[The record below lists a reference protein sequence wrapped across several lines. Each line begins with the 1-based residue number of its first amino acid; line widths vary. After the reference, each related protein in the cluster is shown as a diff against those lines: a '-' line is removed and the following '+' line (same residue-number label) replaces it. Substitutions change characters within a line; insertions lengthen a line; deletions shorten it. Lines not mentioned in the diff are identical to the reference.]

1 MTMPGQGDRRSL
13 IVPGILAAATTLFHV
28 ATSSDRWGIFR
39 DELYYVACSNHLDFG
54 YVDHPPLVALL
65 TWFAR
70 ALFGDSLVSLRL
82 FPALAAG
89 GTVFLTILI
98 ARRMGGGMYAGELA
112 GLLTAFAPVYIANFG
127 FLSMN
132 AFDILL
138 WTAAVWS
145 VVALI
150 ASGDPR
156 FWVAFGVIAGIGLQ
170 NKISMLFLGFGLV
183 VGMLLSSG
191 WRPFLNRWFW
201 LAGAIAGGLFLP
213 HLIWQIRNG
222 WPTLEFMRN
231 ATQQKNLPI
240 SPVEFLVEQVMLMG
254 PVAAI
259 VALAGLAYCFVSR
272 EGRRWR
278 PLGWA
283 FAAIT
288 VVLILQRGKP
298 YYLSPAYTML
308 FAVGAVAVERFTDE
322 VRWPGLRLGANTMG
336 LVIVTGFFMAPL
348 AKPLLP
354 VETHVRYTEMLG
366 VAPGTDERKEVGRV
380 SQFFA
385 DRLGWR
391 ELAALVAQV
400 HAALPAPDR
409 ERACVYGN
417 NYGQAGAIDYFRS
430 ELPLPPAISGHNSY
444 WLWGPN
450 GCSGEV
456 VIIIG
461 GEREDHEASF
471 ATVEQVAL
479 YTCEDCMPYED
490 DKAIFVARGLRTSI
504 AEVWPHAKH
513 YD

>member
-1 MTMPGQGDRRSL
+1 
-13 IVPGILAAATTLFHV
+13 
-28 ATSSDRWGIFR
+28 
-39 DELYYVACSNHLDFG
+39 
-54 YVDHPPLVALL
+54 
-65 TWFAR
+65 
-70 ALFGDSLVSLRL
+70 
-82 FPALAAG
+82 
-89 GTVFLTILI
+89 
-98 ARRMGGGMYAGELA
+98 
-112 GLLTAFAPVYIANFG
+112 
-127 FLSMN
+127 
-132 AFDILL
+132 
-138 WTAAVWS
+138 
-145 VVALI
+145 
-150 ASGDPR
+150 
-156 FWVAFGVIAGIGLQ
+156 
-170 NKISMLFLGFGLV
+170 
-183 VGMLLSSG
+183 
-191 WRPFLNRWFW
+191 
-201 LAGAIAGGLFLP
+201 
-213 HLIWQIRNG
+213 
-222 WPTLEFMRN
+222 
-231 ATQQKNLPI
+231 
-240 SPVEFLVEQVMLMG
+240 
-254 PVAAI
+254 
-259 VALAGLAYCFVSR
+259 
-272 EGRRWR
+272 
-278 PLGWA
+278 
-283 FAAIT
+283 
-288 VVLILQRGKP
+288 
-298 YYLSPAYTML
+298 
-308 FAVGAVAVERFTDE
+308 
-322 VRWPGLRLGANTMG
+322 MG